1 MHIEF
6 LVEDLSTQEACKIL
20 LPKLLP
26 SGTEY
31 EIRSFRGKQDLLSKL
46 LERLNA
52 YRRWIPQDWHIVVLI
67 DLDNDNCRDLK
78 CKLENISQQ
87 AGFITKTACIQGQT
101 FQVLNRIMIEELEAW
116 FFGDVEAICQAY
128 AGIRSSLA
136 QKAQYRDPDAIQ
148 GGTWE
153 ALQRELQRAGHFKGG
168 LDKVKAAR
176 EIAQFMNP
184 EVNRSPS
191 FQTFRHGLLETGAT
205 SS

>member
-6 LVEDLSTQEACKIL
+6 LVEDLSTQEACTIF

-46 LERLNA
+46 PDRLKA
-52 YRRWIPQDWHIVVLI
+52 YRGWIPQDWRIVVLV
-67 DLDNDNCRDLK
+67 DLDNDNCQDLK
-78 CKLENISQQ
+78 RKLEDMSQQ
-87 AGFITKTACIQGQT
+87 AGFITRSTCIQGQP

-116 FFGDVEAICQAY
+116 FFGDVEAIGQAY
-128 AGIRSSLA
+128 TGIHSSLA
-136 QKAQYRDPDAIQ
+136 QKAKYRDPDAIQ

-153 ALQRELQRAGHFKGG
+153 ALQRELQRVGHFKGG

-191 FQTFRHGLLETGAT
+191 FQTFRHGLLEMT
-205 SS
+205 S

>member
-6 LVEDLSTQEACKIL
+6 LVEDLSTQEACEMF

-26 SGTEY
+26 LGTEY

-46 LERLNA
+46 PDRLKG
-52 YRRWIPQDWHIVVLI
+52 YRGWMPLDGRIVVLI
-67 DLDNDNCRDLK
+67 DLDNDNCQDLK
-78 CKLENISQQ
+78 SKLENMSQQ
-87 AGFITKTACIQGQT
+87 AGFVTKTACVQGQS

-116 FFGDVEAICQAY
+116 FFGDVEAICRAY
-128 AGIRSSLA
+128 DGIRSSLA
-136 QKAQYRDPDAIQ
+136 DKAGYRNPDAIQ

-191 FQTFRHGLLETGAT
+191 FQTFRNGLLEMT
-205 SS
+205 S

>member
-6 LVEDLSTQEACKIL
+6 LVEDLSTQEACTIL
-20 LPKLLP
+20 LPSLLP

-31 EIRSFRGKQDLLSKL
+31 EIRSFRGKQDLLAKL
-46 LERLNA
+46 PDRLKG
-52 YRRWIPQDWHIVVLI
+52 YQSWIPQDWRIVVLI
-67 DLDNDNCRDLK
+67 DRDNENCQDLK
-78 CKLENISQQ
+78 SKLEDISQQ
-87 AGFITKTACIQGQT
+87 AGFITKTACVEGQT

-116 FFGDVEAICQAY
+116 FFGDVEAICHAY
-128 AGIRSSLA
+128 AGVSSSLA
-136 QKAQYRDPDAIQ
+136 QKAKYRDPDAIY

-153 ALQRELQRAGHFKGG
+153 SLQRELQRVGYFKGG

-191 FQTFRHGLLETGAT
+191 FQTFRNGLLEMT
-205 SS
+205 S

>member
-6 LVEDLSTQEACKIL
+6 LVEDLSTQEACTL
-20 LPKLLP
+20 FLPRLLP

-46 LERLNA
+46 PARLKA
-52 YRRWIPQDWHIVVLI
+52 YRGWIPQDWRIVVLI
-67 DLDNDNCRDLK
+67 DRDNEDCHDLK
-78 CKLENISQQ
+78 SKLEEMSRQ
-87 AGFITKTACIQGQT
+87 AGFITKTACGQGQE

-116 FFGDVEAICQAY
+116 FFGDIEALCQAY
-128 AGIRSSLA
+128 AGVRSNLA

-153 ALQRELQRAGHFKGG
+153 ALQRELQRAGYFKGG

-191 FQTFRHGLLETGAT
+191 FQSFRQGLLEMT
-205 SS
+205 S

>member
-6 LVEDLSTQEACKIL
+6 LVEDLSTQEACTML

-26 SGTEY
+26 SGTVY
-31 EIRSFRGKQDLLSKL
+31 EIRSFRGKQDLLAKL
-46 LERLNA
+46 PDRLKG
-52 YRRWIPQDWHIVVLI
+52 YRGWIPKDWRIVVLI
-67 DLDNDNCRDLK
+67 DRDNESCQDLK
-78 CKLENISQQ
+78 SKLEDMSQQ
-87 AGFITKTACIQGQT
+87 AGFITRTACSQGQE

-128 AGIRSSLA
+128 IGIPPSLA
-136 QKAQYRDPDAIQ
+136 QKAKYRDPDTIQ

-184 EVNRSPS
+184 EANRSLS
-191 FQTFRHGLLETGAT
+191 FQSFCQGLLEMT
-205 SS
+205 S

>member
-6 LVEDLSTQEACKIL
+6 LVEDLSTQEACTMF
-20 LPKLLP
+20 LPSLLP

-46 LERLNA
+46 PDRLKA
-52 YRRWIPQDWHIVVLI
+52 YRSWIPESWRIVVLI
-67 DLDNDNCRDLK
+67 DLDNDNCQDLK
-78 CKLENISQQ
+78 SKLEDMSQQ
-87 AGFITKTACIQGQT
+87 AGFITKTTCIQGQA

-116 FFGDVEAICQAY
+116 FFGDIEAICKAY
-128 AGIRSSLA
+128 AGTRSSLA
-136 QKAQYRDPDAIQ
+136 QKARYRNPDAIQ

-184 EVNRSPS
+184 EINQSPS
-191 FQTFRHGLLETGAT
+191 FQTFRNGLIEMTIE
-205 SS
+205 

>member
-6 LVEDLSTQEACKIL
+6 LVEDLSTQEACTMF
-20 LPKLLP
+20 LPNLLP

-31 EIRSFRGKQDLLSKL
+31 EIRSFRGKQDLISKL
-46 LERLNA
+46 PDRLKG
-52 YRRWIPQDWHIVVLI
+52 YRGWIPQSWRIVVLV
-67 DLDNDNCRDLK
+67 DLDNENCQDLK
-78 CKLENISQQ
+78 SKLEDISQQ

-128 AGIRSSLA
+128 AGIRPSLA
-136 QKAQYRDPDAIQ
+136 HKARYRDPDAIQ

-153 ALQRELQRAGHFKGG
+153 ALQRELQRVGHFKGG

-184 EVNRSPS
+184 EVNRSLS
-191 FQTFRHGLLETGAT
+191 FQTFRNGLLEMT
-205 SS
+205 S